1 MLVVSQNNMKKL
13 LCLSV
18 LFNII
23 LALALAIIINQDI
36 SITSDKNAEK
46 RLLDAMALAI
56 AKGDE
61 EGIKQAYNYLLF
73 YKIANNKSK

>member
-1 MLVVSQNNMKKL
+1 MKKL

-23 LALALAIIINQDI
+23 LALVLVIKINQDI
-36 SITSDKNAEK
+36 SITSDQNAEK

-73 YKIANNKSK
+73 YRIANNKRK